1 MESSLQARRDRV
13 RVKPKL
19 TGRLNGV
26 EILMFGLIAL
36 ALIDCTVIGLLVAHG
51 FGN

>member
-1 MESSLQARRDRV
+1 MESGLRARRTRAHI
-13 RVKPKL
+13 KL
-19 TGRLNGV
+19 KAGRLNGV